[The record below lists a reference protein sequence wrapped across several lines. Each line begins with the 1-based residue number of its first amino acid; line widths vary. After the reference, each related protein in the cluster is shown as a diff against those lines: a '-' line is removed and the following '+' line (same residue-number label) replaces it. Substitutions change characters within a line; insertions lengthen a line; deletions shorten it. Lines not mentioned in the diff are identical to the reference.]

1 MPVHDG
7 MRRDIM
13 SKINGFSHEMGSALM
28 GVAVVSLLIIYS
40 FQVQAAGQVNTGYFG
55 NVAIKGYDPV
65 AYFTEKR
72 AVKGN
77 KQFAYKWLGA
87 SWYFSSADHRQKFAQ
102 SPVAYAPQYGG
113 YCSIGMSLGQVS
125 GDVDPEAW
133 TIINGKLYLNY
144 SKAAAH
150 QFFNEDT
157 IKAADSKWQEMQ

>member
-1 MPVHDG
+1 MN
-7 MRRDIM
+7 
-13 SKINGFSHEMGSALM
+13 KIYGFFHLPAVTPSR
-28 GVAVVSLLIIYS
+28 VAAISLLIICS

-55 NVAIKGYDPV
+55 KVAIKGYDPV

-77 KQFAYKWLGA
+77 KQYAYNWLGA
-87 SWYFSSADHRQKFAQ
+87 SWYFSSAANKQKFVQ

-113 YCSIGMSLGQVS
+113 YCSIGMSLGQKS

-144 SKAAAH
+144 SKAAAS

-157 IKAADSKWQEMQ
+157 IHAADANWKKMQQEQND